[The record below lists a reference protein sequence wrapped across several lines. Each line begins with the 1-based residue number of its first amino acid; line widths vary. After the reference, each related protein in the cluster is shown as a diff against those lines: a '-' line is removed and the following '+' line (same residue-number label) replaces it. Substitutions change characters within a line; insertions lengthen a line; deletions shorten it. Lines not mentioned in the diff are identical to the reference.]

1 MRLPVQTIHSF
12 QHSCLEDTDRIWSFM
27 ENKTS
32 EELRSSHSIHILE
45 SLRNTLLFQF
55 GRMSSAGCNHN
66 PGDGNV
72 NTNVLARLDKIVE
85 STRLEVDH
93 VLRTSGDKFSHRVLW
108 RPDRPIHSIQYL
120 PRSIYL
126 SRTVSP
132 QGDAICPPRLAT
144 C

>member
-1 MRLPVQTIHSF
+1 
-12 QHSCLEDTDRIWSFM
+12 
-27 ENKTS
+27 
-32 EELRSSHSIHILE
+32 
-45 SLRNTLLFQF
+45 
-55 GRMSSAGCNHN
+55 MSSAWRDHN

-108 RPDRPIHSIQYL
+108 RPDKTIHSIQYL

-132 QGDAICPPRLAT
+132 QGDAICPPGLAACST
-144 C
+144 TASTWRHGGKGWSHVIHTKQWTTRPCHARSDPRKRVKEPLKPQYQRDQIRCTS

>member
-45 SLRNTLLFQF
+45 SLRNTLRLQF
-55 GRMSSAGCNHN
+55 GWMSSAWRDHN
-66 PGDGNV
+66 PGDRNV
-72 NTNVLARLDKIVE
+72 NTDVLVRLDKIVE
-85 STRLEVDH
+85 STTLEVDH

-108 RPDRPIHSIQYL
+108 RPDRPDPFDPVSAQIHI
-120 PRSIYL
+120 PL
-126 SRTVSP
+126 SHSFTAR
-132 QGDAICPPRLAT
+132 
-144 C
+144 